1 MQHGVYDEG
10 FARERACHL
19 VNKRA
24 VVVVRLRED
33 AEMPEE
39 HAAYKVRRLIPAID
53 AALERIRVGTYGI
66 CASCGDPIPRARL
79 LRLPESARC
88 VPCQGEVDRGCA

>member
-1 MQHGVYDEG
+1 MERDVCDEG
-10 FARERACHL
+10 FARGRALHL
-19 VNKRA
+19 ENKRA
-24 VVVVRLRED
+24 VVRERLRVD
-33 AEMPEE
+33 ATMPEA
-39 HAAYKVRRLIPAID
+39 HAAYKVRTLIPAID

-88 VPCQGEVDRGCA
+88 VPCQEEVDRG